1 MLFPRFAEQGRVDP
15 AVVDTIAAEFLI
27 SAFVINFD
35 RYHVL
40 AQMIACQ
47 AHIVFL

>member
-1 MLFPRFAEQGRVDP
+1 MLFPRFAEQGRVDR
-15 AVVDTIAAEFLI
+15 VDTIAAEFLI